1 MKLTMGEIV
10 VSGFLPL
17 AILVAVLAG
26 VVSFLSPCVLPLI
39 PGYLSVL
46 GSSNIVSK
54 PVLPTIIFV
63 LSFTT
68 VFASYGI
75 AFGQIGSYLIEYQD
89 QINII
94 FGLLLIVMGL
104 IFAGLGRFA
113 QMQFKLPIKGVLK
126 SQPILLGIVFAVGWT
141 PCIGPT
147 LAAVQTLA
155 LTEGTATKGAVLS
168 ISYGLGLGI
177 PFILISVLANK
188 SIKVVQKL
196 RAKQQVF
203 IRIGSGFLILLGILL
218 ITGLWTELVVWMQQR
233 YAGFTVP
240 L

>member
-1 MKLTMGEIV
+1 MGEIV